1 MSYGLSRKNRH
12 GMRPRKSEWVPL
24 PISQRFRSQKNRGA
38 NLLLRII
45 EYSEQAMKQCD
56 KHLTYSRPYKNA
68 IKVYSAI
75 WTPFFWAAMVL
86 LWYIVSQL
94 GIAGLIWWQS
104 VLKSCTVEKFVQ
116 NSCAKASEYK
126 RRKRTVS
133 VNPAPTAA
141 VFRAAWKAVE
151 KGPKR
156 GTTALAARLR
166 LGGLLA
172 DLEPTVDQSF
182 IRDMDGT
189 IIGRRPGLKGWLQVN
204 CPELLPH
211 YKSLMSYKALV
222 DKMCRALNL
231 HEPDTLDSVLELPT
245 VTPKER
251 AVGAADE
258 DSSEASAEREF
269 PKSIKLRENITL
281 LKSNKEE
288 VVSMFTMMFPK
299 NTQFPD
305 TLVGLE
311 VVVRAA
317 LGQPWMRRIPKFSLT
332 A

>member
-222 DKMCRALNL
+222 DKMGRALNL
-231 HEPDTLDSVLELPT
+231 REPDTLDSVLELPEIPDGHAEST
-245 VTPKER
+245 TEKDAAG
-251 AVGAADE
+251 AVPARK
-258 DSSEASAEREF
+258 S
-269 PKSIKLRENITL
+269 PKSINLRNDITL
-281 LKSNKEE
+281 LKSNREE
-288 VVSMFTMMFPK
+288 VVSAYRMMFPAE
-299 NTQFPD
+299 FPD

-317 LGQPWMRRIPKFSLT
+317 LGQPWMRRVTKSTLT